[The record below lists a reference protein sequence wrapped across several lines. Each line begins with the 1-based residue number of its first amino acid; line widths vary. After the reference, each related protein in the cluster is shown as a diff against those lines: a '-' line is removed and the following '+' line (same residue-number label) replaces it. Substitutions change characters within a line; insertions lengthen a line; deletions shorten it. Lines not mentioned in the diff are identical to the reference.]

1 MSPVR
6 RTNAAGCSPSRR
18 MKSASFF
25 SARTPMSPNV
35 SPAPRFEPGV
45 SWLEP
50 TAPPPSAG
58 TSAPWVEPT
67 VHFAGTSSSL
77 LLVSSW
83 MPLPASSS
91 SLSPSSLSRS
101 LAVSLSHCHS
111 LSLSTLVLLLN
122 ILSLIFHRLA
132 HLMVFLS
139 SCLSHLSPPLFVLLF
154 LFLVLSSSSFPPFLP
169 SGWPE
174 DDKLTLCV
182 VLFRTSL
189 VECNI
194 AARASPRHA

>member
-6 RTNAAGCSPSRR
+6 RTSAAGCSPSRR

-35 SPAPRFEPGV
+35 SPAPRFEPAV

-67 VHFAGTSSSL
+67 VHFAGTSPSL

-111 LSLSTLVLLLN
+111 LSLSLN
-122 ILSLIFHRLA
+122 SRLA
-132 HLMVFLS
+132 SQYIV
-139 SCLSHLSPPLFVLLF
+139 SHLSSARSSHDVSVLLSF
-154 LFLVLSSSSFPPFLP
+154 TSVSTTICPSFPLP
-169 SGWPE
+169 RP
-174 DDKLTLCV
+174 LRL
-182 VLFRTSL
+182 L
-189 VECNI
+189 V
-194 AARASPRHA
+194 SPLSPKRLA

>member
-35 SPAPRFEPGV
+35 SPAPRFEPAV

-67 VHFAGTSSSL
+67 VHFAGTSPSL

-111 LSLSTLVLLLN
+111 LSLS
-122 ILSLIFHRLA
+122 LSLSQLA
-132 HLMVFLS
+132 SCFSIYCLS
-139 SCLSHLSPPLFVLLF
+139 SFIGSLISRCFCPLVFHICLHHYLSFF
-154 LFLVLSSSSFPPFLP
+154 SSSSSSPPPRFPPFSQAAGL
-169 SGWPE
+169 
-174 DDKLTLCV
+174 
-182 VLFRTSL
+182 RTI
-189 VECNI
+189 N
-194 AARASPRHA
+194 

>member
-25 SARTPMSPNV
+25 SARTSMPPNV
-35 SPAPRFEPGV
+35 SPAPRFEPAV

-111 LSLSTLVLLLN
+111 LSLSLN
-122 ILSLIFHRLA
+122 SRLA
-132 HLMVFLS
+132 SQYIV
-139 SCLSHLSPPLFVLLF
+139 SHLSSARSSHGVSVLLSF
-154 LFLVLSSSSFPPFLP
+154 TSVSTTICPSFPLP
-169 SGWPE
+169 RP
-174 DDKLTLCV
+174 LL
-182 VLFRTSL
+182 LL
-189 VECNI
+189 V
-194 AARASPRHA
+194 SPLSPKRLA